1 MVDATRR
8 ERLWKVRNQSRN
20 TSLGDRIRL
29 ADTSLSRFVGL
40 LGKKSLRPGTGL
52 WIMPSNGVHTF
63 GMAFSI
69 DVVFLDAKHRV
80 VQLRENLRPFRL
92 TSLNWSARSVLEL
105 PVATICASQTEVGD
119 DLELECE

>member
-40 LGKKSLRPGTGL
+40 LGKKSLASGTGL

-105 PVATICASQTEVGD
+105 PVTTIRASQTEVGD